1 MNDQKKRNQRL
12 ILLVMVMSFIP
23 FIFAWILTKNPQW
36 LSPKT
41 TNVGDLIIP
50 PVATERNELTGYDQF
65 SVDNLFEL
73 DGHWVMVNI
82 IPGKTCNELCREA
95 LHKTKQLRLMMDK
108 DLTRIRRVV
117 IVSGP
122 VDPEQAEQWWKD
134 DTRLLRA
141 IPSAEF
147 LAKLK
152 QIRKGGIPDG
162 MMLLMDPFGNLMM
175 QYEPGFDPYDAK
187 KDMKKLLRI
196 SQIG

>member
-1 MNDQKKRNQRL
+1 MNNQKKRNQRL
-12 ILLVMVMSFIP
+12 ILIVMLMSFIP

-36 LSPKT
+36 LYSGT
-41 TNVGDLIIP
+41 TNTGDLIIP
-50 PVATERNELTGYDQF
+50 PVATERRELTGFDQF

-73 DGHWVMVNI
+73 EGRWVMVNI
-82 IPGKTCNELCREA
+82 IPGRTCDERCREA

-117 IVSGP
+117 IVAGP
-122 VDPEQAEQWWKD
+122 VDPGEARQWWKD
-134 DTRLLRA
+134 DTRLLRVK
-141 IPSAEF
+141 PSAEF

-152 QIRKGGIPDG
+152 QIRKGSIPDG